1 MKLRYDW
8 RVLLHVCAAVTALAF
23 SGQAAAQAATYP
35 SKAIRIIVPFAPGG
49 PNDLLGRIVGQ
60 KLNELWGRPAVIEN
74 RGGAGGTIGVD
85 AGAKSAPDGYTIVM
99 GGSSNL
105 AVAPGLYAKL
115 AYDPLRDLT
124 PITNVAIVPYVLTV
138 NPHVPAK
145 SVKEL
150 VAIAR
155 SKKGLLS
162 YGSSGTGAMS
172 HLAAELFRAA
182 SGAEIVHV
190 PYKGTAPS
198 VTDMIAGQID
208 MMFADLAAVAPH
220 AKAGKLRLL
229 ATAGSKRSAAAPE
242 LPTMAEAGVKG
253 YAVDTWFGI
262 VAPAA
267 TPKDIVAKLSTAIA
281 NALKAPDVKQRFDEL
296 GYEAIGDT
304 PEAFGATIKS
314 DIEKFSRLI
323 KSAGIKAEL

>member
-1 MKLRYDW
+1 MKLQYGYR
-8 RVLLHVCAAVTALAF
+8 LLLPVAAAVTALAL
-23 SGQAAAQAATYP
+23 SGQAAAQAGNYP
-35 SKAIRIIVPFAPGG
+35 SKPIRIIVPFAPGG
-49 PNDLLGRIVGQ
+49 PNDILGRIVGQ
-60 KLNELWGRPAVIEN
+60 QLNELWGRPAVIEN

-115 AYDPLRDLT
+115 PYDPLRDLA
-124 PITNVAIVPYVLTV
+124 PVANVAIVPYVLAV
-138 NPHVPAK
+138 NPHVPAR

-150 VAIAR
+150 VAVAR
-155 SKKGLLS
+155 SKRGLLS

-172 HLAAELFRAA
+172 HLAAELFKAA
-182 SGAEIVHV
+182 SGADIVHV
-190 PYKGTAPS
+190 PYKGTSPS

-220 AKAGKLRLL
+220 AKVGKLRLL

-242 LPTMAEAGVKG
+242 LPTMAQAGVKG
-253 YAVDTWFGI
+253 YAVDAWFGI
-262 VAPAA
+262 VAPVA
-267 TPKDIVAKLSTAIA
+267 TPKDIVAKLNAAIV
-281 NALKAPDVKQRFDEL
+281 NALKAHDVKQRFEEL

-304 PEAFGATIKS
+304 PEQFGATIKA

-323 KSAGIKAEL
+323 KNAGIKAEL

>member
-1 MKLRYDW
+1 MRGISLI
-8 RVLLHVCAAVTALAF
+8 VAAFAAAFASF
-23 SGQAAAQAATYP
+23 SGLAQQAYP
-35 SKAIRIIVPFAPGG
+35 SKPVRLIIPFPPGG
-49 PNDLLGRIVGQ
+49 SNDVVGRMFAQ
-60 KLNELWGRPAVIEN
+60 QLNERLGQSVVIEN

-85 AGAKSAPDGYTIVM
+85 AAAKSAPDGYTIVM

-105 AVAPGLYAKL
+105 AVAPGLYSRL
-115 AYDPLRDLT
+115 PYDPLRDLT
-124 PITNVAIVPYVLTV
+124 PITNVAIVPYVLAV

-150 VAIAR
+150 VVIAR

-182 SGAEIVHV
+182 SGADIVHV

-208 MMFADLAAVAPH
+208 MMFADLAAVAQH

-229 ATAGSKRSAAAPE
+229 ATAGSRRSNAAPQ

-262 VAPAA
+262 VTPIA
-267 TPKDIVAKLSTAIA
+267 TPKDIVAKLNTAIV

-304 PEAFGATIKS
+304 PEQFGATIKS

-323 KSAGIKAEL
+323 KNAGIKAEL